1 MNYSIT
7 PLNRLESLSK
17 RLCSMLNLS
26 VVRGRVE
33 ACETIIDLIEN
44 CKDNYVM
51 ELNRTN
57 DEIMSNREINMD
69 P

>member
-1 MNYSIT
+1 
-7 PLNRLESLSK
+7 
-17 RLCSMLNLS
+17 MLNLS

-44 CKDNYVM
+44 YKDNYVK

>member
-1 MNYSIT
+1 MFNVEPECSV
-7 PLNRLESLSK
+7 LNK
-17 RLCSMLNLS
+17 
-26 VVRGRVE
+26 RGRVE

-57 DEIMSNREINMD
+57 DEIMSNREINVCRYI
-69 P
+69 